1 MWKMPSCFASI
12 HCKSSCARRSKYSL
26 FSMPCLLP
34 VRPGPSVDEQ
44 HFDIGCIAEFAAAEF
59 ACAQNGGRAG
69 FLVGQ
74 ARCAI
79 ELGQLGL
86 AVDEASLHN
95 HLGQLR
101 DGEREVREAR
111 RRLQNVLHVDAE
123 EFLVLEAIE
132 GLFARRIGLDLG
144 DDAVQLL
151 SQGDLGLDEWG
162 VPIIF
167 QQRQEIH
174 VLPPEKVFPQKIA
187 GAEESSQERVG
198 LLVVDKVPGLFLP
211 RMAGLLHDQIQEPI
225 EGFQGFGRVRGPGQ
239 GVGELLDQHGRQPHV
254 LLVRRIGQFISVPVP
269 HVEAVVQLRSVILE
283 LRLADIDVAHGQ
295 GVGKGIQKGRGI
307 LGADVH
313 DRIGLRPAVVERDL
327 NGMQEAA
334 EGTAALT
341 ELLDKPA
348 VDLLPGLLE
357 AIVVQ
362 EGNDAFELRIQPF

>member
-1 MWKMPSCFASI
+1 MWRSLMSACRSNGAARPVCAVVLAQLLERVGERALAPVGAQADVDVEDAFLLRLDPLQEFLREALEVFAVVD
-12 HCKSSCARRSKYSL
+12 A
-26 FSMPCLLP
+26 LLAAGP
-34 VRPGPSVDEQ
+34 AGPSVDEQ
-44 HFDIGCIAEFAAAEF
+44 HFDIGCIAEFPAAEF
-59 ACAQNGGRAG
+59 ACAQNGERAG

-101 DGEREVREAR
+101 DGEREVREAG
-111 RRLQNVLHVDAE
+111 RRLQNVFHVDPE

-187 GAEESSQERVG
+187 RAEESSQERVG
-198 LLVVDKVPGLFLP
+198 FLVVDKVPSLFLP
-211 RMAGLLHDQIQEPI
+211 RLAGLLHDQIQELI
-225 EGFQGFGRVRGPGQ
+225 ERLQRLGRVRSPGQ
-239 GVGELLDQHGRQPHV
+239 GMGELFDERGGQPQL
-254 LLVRRIGQFISVPVP
+254 LLVGLVDHLLAVAVAD
-269 HVEAVVQLRSVILE
+269 VEAVVQLPALVRK
-283 LRLADIDVAHGQ
+283 LRLADIDVAHGE
-295 GVGKGIQKGRGI
+295 GVGKGVQE
-307 LGADVH
+307 
-313 DRIGLRPAVVERDL
+313 RPAYHPT
-327 NGMQEAA
+327 GY
-334 EGTAALT
+334 
-341 ELLDKPA
+341 P
-348 VDLLPGLLE
+348 
-357 AIVVQ
+357 
-362 EGNDAFELRIQPF
+362 